1 MEVMT
6 NEKYN
11 DIIYNKRGKMMKE
24 IIDVKPL
31 DDYKL
36 LLVFKD
42 NEKRIKDM
50 KPYLNKG
57 IFKDLKNKNFFNKVK
72 IEYGT
77 ISWDGRI
84 DLCADELYTSSYEVK

>member
-11 DIIYNKRGKMMKE
+11 DIILNKRGKMMKE

>member
-11 DIIYNKRGKMMKE
+11 DIIQNKRGKMMKE

-50 KPYLNKG
+50 RPYLNKG

-72 IEYGT
+72 IEYDT

>member
-11 DIIYNKRGKMMKE
+11 DIIQNKRGKMMKE

>member
-1 MEVMT
+1 
-6 NEKYN
+6 
-11 DIIYNKRGKMMKE
+11 
-24 IIDVKPL
+24 
-31 DDYKL
+31 
-36 LLVFKD
+36 
-42 NEKRIKDM
+42 M

>member
-11 DIIYNKRGKMMKE
+11 DIIQNKRGKMMKE

-50 KPYLNKG
+50 RPYLNKG